1 MAEKELKKREPS
13 EVRTKEE
20 PRERFIRPWTSIRE
34 YDDSVKIVMDVPGV
48 SKENMDIQYNRGEL
62 TITGRKEAWDRE
74 KMRPYY
80 VERFEGN
87 YKRVFSIDDTLDPE
101 NISAKLSRGVLE
113 LTIPKIEAVKPKKI
127 EIKTN

>member
-1 MAEKELKKREPS
+1 MAEKELQKRDSS

-20 PRERFIRPWTSIRE
+20 PRERFIRPRTSIHE

-48 SKENMDIQYNRGEL
+48 SRENIDVQYNRGEL
-62 TITGRKEAWDRE
+62 TVTGKKESWDRE
-74 KMRPYY
+74 KMQPYY

-87 YKRVFSIDDTLDPE
+87 YRRVFSLDDTLDPE
-101 NISAKLSRGVLE
+101 HISAKLSLGVLE

-127 EIKTN
+127 EIKAN

>member
-1 MAEKELKKREPS
+1 MAEKELQKRETT

-20 PRERFIRPWTSIRE
+20 SREKFIRPRTSIHE

-48 SKENMDIQYNRGEL
+48 NKDNLDVQYNRGEL
-62 TITGRKEAWDRE
+62 TITGRKEAWDTE
-74 KMRPYY
+74 KMKPYY

-87 YKRVFSIDDTLDPE
+87 YRRVFTLDDSLDPE
-101 NISAKLSRGVLE
+101 HISAKLTQGVLE

-127 EIKTN
+127 EITAG